1 MKLYRT
7 RIPDI
12 ARKVIEELVKDG
24 SLEVMAEN
32 RPEAELDLVAVM
44 EEYLRR
50 DNTLRENVR
59 EHMSRRGIPYDKYSK
74 VRAQVADEMG
84 HPTGNEV
91 QRFLARQ
98 FVEGFMISRFVEEV
112 YGEDGDLM
120 RRIRGILESYD
131 VDERAIR
138 DEAREKVKNIP
149 EGTVDYEIALNR
161 AIKEVKKRH
170 GLLVE
175 RRSR

>member
-7 RIPDI
+7 RIPEI
-12 ARKVIEELVKDG
+12 AKKVLEELVKDEAIDV
-24 SLEVMAEN
+24 LPEN
-32 RPEAELDLVAVM
+32 RAEAELDLVAIM

-50 DNTLRENVR
+50 DNDLRNSVR
-59 EHMSRRGIPYDKYSK
+59 EHMSAGGIPYDKYGK
-74 VRAQVADEMG
+74 VRTAMAQERT

-91 QRFLARQ
+91 ERYLARQ
-98 FVEGFMISRFVEEV
+98 FVENFMISRFIDEV
-112 YGEDGDLM
+112 YGEDAELM
-120 RRIRGILESYD
+120 RRVRGIITEFD

-138 DEAREKVKNIP
+138 DEAREKVKNLE
-149 EGTVDYEIALNR
+149 EGTVDYEIALTN

-175 RRSR
+175 RSTR

>member
-7 RIPDI
+7 RIPEI
-12 ARKVIEELVKDG
+12 AKKVIEELVKEG
-24 SLEVMAEN
+24 SIEVLAEN
-32 RPEAELDLVAVM
+32 RAEAELDLVAVM

-50 DNTLRENVR
+50 DSHLRESVR
-59 EHMSRRGIPYDKYSK
+59 ETMSRRGIPYDKYSK
-74 VRAQVADEMG
+74 VRAEVAGEMG

-91 QRFLARQ
+91 
-98 FVEGFMISRFVEEV
+98 EGFMISRIVEEV
-112 YGEDGDLM
+112 YGEDRELM
-120 RRIRGILESYD
+120 KRIRGIIETFD

-138 DEAREKVKNIP
+138 EEAREKVKNIP

-175 RRSR
+175 RPR

>member
-1 MKLYRT
+1 MKLYRA

-12 ARKVIEELVKDG
+12 AKKVIEDLVKDG
-24 SLEVMAEN
+24 SLEVLPEN
-32 RPEAELDLVAVM
+32 RSEAELDLVAVM

-50 DNTLRENVR
+50 DAHLRESVR
-59 EHMSRRGIPYDKYSK
+59 ESMSRRGIPYDRYSK
-74 VRAQVADEMG
+74 VRSEVAGEMG

-91 QRFLARQ
+91 ERFLARQ

-112 YGEDGDLM
+112 YGEDGELM
-120 RRIRGILESYD
+120 KRIRGILESFD

-138 DEAREKVKNIP
+138 EEAREKVKNLE
-149 EGTVDYEIALNR
+149 EGTVDYEIALNH

-175 RRSR
+175 RPR

>member
-7 RIPDI
+7 RIPEI
-12 ARKVIEELVKDG
+12 AKKVIEELVKDE
-24 SLEVMAEN
+24 SIEVLPEN
-32 RPEAELDLVAVM
+32 RSEAELDLVAVM

-50 DNTLRENVR
+50 DSHLRETVR
-59 EHMSRRGIPYDKYSK
+59 ETMSRRSIPYDKYSK
-74 VRAQVADEMG
+74 VRAEVAGEMG

-91 QRFLARQ
+91 ERFLARQ
-98 FVEGFMISRFVEEV
+98 FLEGFMISRFVEEV
-112 YGEDGDLM
+112 YGEDGELM
-120 RRIRGILESYD
+120 KRIRAVIEGFD

-170 GLLVE
+170 GLLAE
-175 RRSR
+175 RPR